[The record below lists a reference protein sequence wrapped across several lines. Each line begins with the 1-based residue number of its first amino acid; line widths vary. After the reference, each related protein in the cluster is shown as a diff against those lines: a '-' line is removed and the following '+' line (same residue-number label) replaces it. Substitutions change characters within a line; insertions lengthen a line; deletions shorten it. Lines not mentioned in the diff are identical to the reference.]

1 MQKTL
6 GPFAIGIKN
15 LSLAESIELA
25 GKTGYDSVLIDIKEV
40 EALAQEIG
48 VEGVKGLFDKAGI
61 KPASWGC
68 PVSWSDDSKR
78 DDDLKL
84 LSARAKL
91 ARTIG
96 SDRAQTGVMPGND
109 ERDFDTNWE
118 FTVSRIRPVSQ
129 VLKDE
134 GCRLGIEFI
143 APKTLR
149 SRFKYEFVYD
159 LPGMMKLID
168 AIGTGNLGLVLDAW
182 HLYTAHNTVADMAN
196 LKASDVVVV
205 HVNDAP
211 PGLEIDEQQDLTRL
225 LPLESGVIDI
235 VPFMQKLR
243 DIGYEGPVMAEPF
256 SKRVEEIAANDPE
269 AAAIEVRKS
278 LDKLWEASFGAV

>member
-6 GPFAIGIKN
+6 GPFAIGIKT
-15 LSLAESIELA
+15 LSLAETIELA
-25 GKTGYDSVLIDIKEV
+25 GKTGYDSLVFDIKEA
-40 EALAQEIG
+40 ETLAQEIS
-48 VEGVKGLFDKAGI
+48 VDGVKDLFTKAGV
-61 KPASWGC
+61 KPASWNSA
-68 PVSWSDDSKR
+68 VSWNDDSKR

-84 LSARAKL
+84 LPDRAKL
-91 ARTIG
+91 ALAIG
-96 SDRAQTGVMPGND
+96 TNRAQTGVMPGND

-118 FTVSRIRPVSQ
+118 FTVTRIRPIAEA
-129 VLKDE
+129 LKAE

-159 LPGMMKLID
+159 LPGMMKLIG
-168 AIGTGNLGLVLDAW
+168 AIGTGNIGLVLDAW

-196 LKASDVVVV
+196 LKESDVVVV

-211 PGLEIDEQQDLTRL
+211 PGLEIDEQQDLVRL

-235 VPFMQKLR
+235 VPFMQKLQE
-243 DIGYEGPVMAEPF
+243 IGYDGPVMPEPF

-278 LDKLWEASFGAV
+278 LDKLWEASFGAA